1 MLRIVD
7 KDAFKKMMD
16 EADPDPVD
24 MPYYQ
29 ECLQNDVVEMTR
41 PMWERGMWRWKVVD
55 GKAKLYFPFDQMIEP
70 RTPWHYV
77 IQNAD
82 CFMWS
87 DVLFEVVSAQIGRAF
102 VPSFCVDCFKVVV
115 APRTLKELFAL
126 EALMVTLN
134 LPSKCGIEVRDYVPR
149 IYGGY
154 FYTRSVEEGQEKY
167 DIVREALDADPELGP
182 DVPLILKRG
191 CTEMEA
197 KLGPSSNWMPA
208 ASKQERI
215 EALIFDTIEWEE
227 LVVAQ
232 PEALVRN
239 IHRRWIEWAFAQG
252 DDTYR
257 EYTAGFPIKGAPVT
271 YHNQPEKEKEDG

>member
-1 MLRIVD
+1 MKIVD
-7 KDAFKKMMD
+7 PVGFKKLMD
-16 EADPDPVD
+16 EAEPDPANQ
-24 MPYYQ
+24 PYYQ

-41 PMWERGMWRWKVVD
+41 PMWEKGMWRWKVVD

-70 RTPWHYV
+70 RTPWRFV
-77 IQNAD
+77 IHNAD

-87 DVLFEVVSAQIGRAF
+87 DVLFEVVSMQIGRAF
-102 VPSFCVDCFKVVV
+102 VPSFCHDCFKIVI

-126 EALMVTLN
+126 EALMFKLE

-154 FYTRSVEEGQEKY
+154 VYSRSVEEGRERFP
-167 DIVREALDADPELGP
+167 IVRMAIDEDPDLGP
-182 DVPLILKRG
+182 DVPMILKRG

-197 KLGPSSNWMPA
+197 KLGPSDTWVPP
-208 ASKQERI
+208 SKTQDRL

-227 LVVAQ
+227 LIVAQ
-232 PEALVRN
+232 PPELVRN
-239 IHRRWIEWAFAQG
+239 IHRRWIEWAFAQN
-252 DDTYR
+252 DETYR
-257 EYTAGFPIKGAPVT
+257 EYTGGYPIKGAPRT